1 MHFKALFTFDKEKAN
16 NSQEAREFVHM
27 FLENEGF
34 CNSGYFS
41 MSVADWFVIGG
52 RWSGEL
58 QGIKI
63 YDKVMKALG
72 KTEKDFGISTS
83 ELADEE
89 IKKKILKVWGDEGG
103 VGLCPFYR
111 DSYSEFGYEDDAV
124 LVTKEIYDK
133 FLKEYEGMETDN
145 EHFWDLEY
153 EDVSEKFIGNKWC
166 CVVDYHN

>member
-153 EDVSEKFIGNKWC
+153 EDVSEKFIGNKYL
-166 CVVDYHN
+166 VLVDYHN